1 MAKRIILRVLLFL
14 GLVVAVLAVNLLIF
28 NIRASKVS
36 EGTPINN
43 PDPENAALLVIDIQG
58 GTTGNASAI
67 NGLKEQSDQFIPR
80 VNAVIE
86 DFHNR
91 DQLIVYIRTEV
102 VNPLLNVLNN
112 TMAKGSEGAE
122 LDPRLLIEPGPVVVK
137 RRNDSFMG
145 TDLDQIL
152 EDHHI
157 GKVVLVGLDAGQCV
171 KSTVQ
176 ASINRG
182 YHVAVVDSA
191 VIAKT
196 EELQAEAMD
205 DFREMGVE
213 IVMPD

>member
-1 MAKRIILRVLLFL
+1 
-14 GLVVAVLAVNLLIF
+14 
-28 NIRASKVS
+28 
-36 EGTPINN
+36 
-43 PDPENAALLVIDIQG
+43 
-58 GTTGNASAI
+58 
-67 NGLKEQSDQFIPR
+67 
-80 VNAVIE
+80 
-86 DFHNR
+86 
-91 DQLIVYIRTEV
+91 
-102 VNPLLNVLNN
+102 
-112 TMAKGSEGAE
+112 
-122 LDPRLLIEPGPVVVK
+122 
-137 RRNDSFMG
+137 MG